1 MKTTKLLLASALLA
15 GTAFAGS
22 AMAAATTSA
31 PTNVVTNVSGKNTT
45 TTCKKVPSA
54 LNSFMMEHAV
64 DVTTIQSTLAP
75 SLPDEIASAVFSGQK
90 EVRSRISY
98 NKKTQ
103 LLDNQLFLV
112 DPGSPLPTASDV
124 DFKNERFAWITVK
137 IARTYLSCTPTA
149 SVMLT
154 GTTMSGFPIYA
165 PPKGA
170 PYAFSFSYDVV
181 QNNEFKDIVSLS
193 SGLAIVYH
201 DKAPGT
207 INLSK

>member
-1 MKTTKLLLASALLA
+1 MKIAKILLIPALLA
-15 GTAFAGS
+15 GTAFAS
-22 AMAAATTSA
+22 STMAASATSD
-31 PTNVVTNVSGKNTT
+31 VVTTISGKNTI
-45 TTCKKVPSA
+45 TTCKKAPAA
-54 LNSFMMEHAV
+54 LDSFMMEHAV
-64 DVTTIQSTLAP
+64 DVHTIQSTLVP
-75 SLPDEIASAVFSGQK
+75 SLPDEVANAVFSGQK

-112 DPGSPLPTASDV
+112 DPGAILPTASDV

-137 IARTYLSCTPTA
+137 IAKTYLSCTPTA

-170 PYAFSFSYDVV
+170 PYAFSFSYNVGE
-181 QNNEFKDIVSLS
+181 NNEFKDIVSLS
-193 SGLAIVYH
+193 SGLAMVYH

-207 INLSK
+207 IKLLK